1 MKRATVRQRRTL
13 ADGRRLLQIVC
24 PICDGR
30 HWVPADTTTSDCPR
44 RPGTFTLATE
54 RTTR

>member
-1 MKRATVRQRRTL
+1 MKRAAIRQRRTL
-13 ADGRRLLQIVC
+13 ADGRKFVCVVC
-24 PICDGR
+24 PICQHR
-30 HWVPADTTTSDCPR
+30 HWVPADTSTSDCPR